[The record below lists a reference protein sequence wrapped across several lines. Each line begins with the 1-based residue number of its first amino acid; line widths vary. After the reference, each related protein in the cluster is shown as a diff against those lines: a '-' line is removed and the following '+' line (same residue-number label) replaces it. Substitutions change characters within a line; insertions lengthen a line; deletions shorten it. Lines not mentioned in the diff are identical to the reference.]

1 MKKNV
6 RSLGRQERIVQLLAE
21 GQTVSVAELAAG
33 LNVSGWT
40 VRRDLSALEA
50 RGLLERRYGEAQL
63 RASYRASYRPPTDP
77 AADGADAQAAKR
89 RVGGAAARLVGSG
102 QHVALSAG
110 TTTREVA
117 RALRERGTA
126 CFVVT
131 NALNIASELAPAR
144 SVRVTCTGGE
154 VDGDYNT
161 LNGPVAERA
170 LRGHFFDLAIVGVSG
185 LEADAGLT
193 VDSQLNALALE
204 TMIRH
209 AKRVVVVADRS
220 KFGAVRFAHLAPL
233 DVLDILVT
241 DERPAGALAERLAA
255 HGVEVVVAA
264 AAP

>member
-1 MKKNV
+1 MRKNV
-6 RSLGRQERIVQLLAE
+6 RSLGRQERIVQLLAKT
-21 GQTVSVAELAAG
+21 QAVSVADLAAQ

-63 RASYRASYRPPTDP
+63 RASYRPPPGTPDGNS
-77 AADGADAQAAKR
+77 ADVQAAKR
-89 RVGGAAARLVGSG
+89 RIGGAAARLVGNA
-102 QHVALSAG
+102 QHVVLSAG
-110 TTTREVA
+110 TTTTEVA
-117 RALRERGTA
+117 RALRERDTP

-131 NALNIASELAPAR
+131 NALNIASELAAAR

-170 LRGHFFDLAIVGVSG
+170 LRGHFFDLAVVGVSG
-185 LEADAGLT
+185 IAADEGLT
-193 VDSQLNALALE
+193 VDSQLNAVALE

-209 AKRVVVVADRS
+209 AKRVVVVADGS

-233 DVLDILVT
+233 GALDILVT
-241 DERPAGALAERLAA
+241 DERPAGALGKYLAE
-255 HGVEVVVAA
+255 HGTEIVVAED
-264 AAP
+264 P